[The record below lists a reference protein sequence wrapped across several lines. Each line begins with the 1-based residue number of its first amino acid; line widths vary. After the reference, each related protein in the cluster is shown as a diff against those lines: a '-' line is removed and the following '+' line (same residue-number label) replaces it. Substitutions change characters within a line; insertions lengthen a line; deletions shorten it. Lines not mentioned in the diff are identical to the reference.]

1 MTAPLKRNIIIFYL
15 ANFFLIL
22 AQSLPH
28 SILTVLLLDKGLS
41 LSDIAIIQAMFSLAV
56 LLFEIPSGIL
66 ADLYS
71 RKFLY
76 ILSAF
81 LLIAVSLLVLFFD
94 DFILL
99 ALAWFIYGLSTALYS
114 DTLETGLVNEIK
126 RLDFSKH
133 ATFIHKFLRHKNQIQ
148 FFSMLFGSLLGSFLY
163 FIIGLKIYIL
173 AIVFILCAFFCI
185 LFFKEQ
191 GLENKEKF
199 LKKHLFSGL
208 KELKSSKD
216 LKALFILALISQIF
230 FQSHYQLWQAFFLEK
245 GVDEKQLY
253 LFYVLFQCL
262 GIFVLYLGRKE
273 QGHLLFFNKIC
284 ILILFCSPL
293 LLVQN
298 FSLTFTAYMLLV
310 AAFIFLDYKIN
321 ALFNSAVS
329 KERISLL
336 SAMKSSFSRICAF
349 VFLLLCSLF
358 LKYFSVS
365 ALVFINFSLAL
376 GLTVVL
382 IFFGKKILN
391 FSLITK

>member
-133 ATFIHKFLRHKNQIQ
+133 AAFIHKFLRHKNQIQ

-191 GLENKEKF
+191 SLENKEKF
-199 LKKHLFSGL
+199 LKNTSFQAS
-208 KELKSSKD
+208 KSSK
-216 LKALFILALISQIF
+216 
-230 FQSHYQLWQAFFLEK
+230 
-245 GVDEKQLY
+245 
-253 LFYVLFQCL
+253 
-262 GIFVLYLGRKE
+262 
-273 QGHLLFFNKIC
+273 
-284 ILILFCSPL
+284 
-293 LLVQN
+293 
-298 FSLTFTAYMLLV
+298 V
-310 AAFIFLDYKIN
+310 ART
-321 ALFNSAVS
+321 S
-329 KERISLL
+329 KR
-336 SAMKSSFSRICAF
+336 SSF
-349 VFLLLCSLF
+349 
-358 LKYFSVS
+358 
-365 ALVFINFSLAL
+365 
-376 GLTVVL
+376 
-382 IFFGKKILN
+382 
-391 FSLITK
+391 